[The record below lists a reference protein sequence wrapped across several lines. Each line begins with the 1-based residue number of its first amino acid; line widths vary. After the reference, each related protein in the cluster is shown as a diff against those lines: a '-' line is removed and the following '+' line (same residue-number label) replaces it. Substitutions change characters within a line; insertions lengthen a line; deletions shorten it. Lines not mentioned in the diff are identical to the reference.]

1 MSFLRLLIVGFIVCG
16 VLDILT
22 ARVTK
27 KETSSLSHFTVR
39 APIDFAFL
47 GAIGMGLFI
56 AIMLFAKHESR
67 VIPVWIMIVLSIGLM
82 LPSALL
88 MIAPIKGV
96 WDIIVSNDDITVV
109 KGFIFKRHWKFSSIE
124 YAKAGRGG
132 LKVYIND
139 RKRKAFFLDTMC
151 PSSQNFIER
160 MEKEG
165 KTIIQPMEST
175 K

>member
-1 MSFLRLLIVGFIVCG
+1 MKYIGGIITSYIVLL
-16 VLDILT
+16 VLDIMQRRNHKRTQSL
-22 ARVTK
+22 K
-27 KETSSLSHFTVR
+27 KFTVR
-39 APIDFAFL
+39 TITDVSIVCAVGAIFVIGAMVFALIDEPEVFKKNTFIMLILVAFL
-47 GAIGMGLFI
+47 G
-56 AIMLFAKHESR
+56 
-67 VIPVWIMIVLSIGLM
+67 LM
-82 LPSALL
+82 FFG

-132 LKVYIND
+132 LKVYING

-165 KTIIQPMEST
+165 KTIIQPM
-175 K
+175 

>member
-1 MSFLRLLIVGFIVCG
+1 MDNDSFKYWFDATLCITYDC
-16 VLDILT
+16 T
-22 ARVTK
+22 N
-27 KETSSLSHFTVR
+27 
-39 APIDFAFL
+39 
-47 GAIGMGLFI
+47 
-56 AIMLFAKHESR
+56 
-67 VIPVWIMIVLSIGLM
+67 
-82 LPSALL
+82 
-88 MIAPIKGV
+88 KGV

-132 LKVYIND
+132 LKVYING

-165 KTIIQPMEST
+165 KTIIQPM
-175 K
+175 

>member
-1 MSFLRLLIVGFIVCG
+1 
-16 VLDILT
+16 
-22 ARVTK
+22 
-27 KETSSLSHFTVR
+27 
-39 APIDFAFL
+39 
-47 GAIGMGLFI
+47 MGLFI
-56 AIMLFAKHESR
+56 TIILFAKHESR

-132 LKVYIND
+132 LKVYQ
-139 RKRKAFFLDTMC
+139 KV
-151 PSSQNFIER
+151 
-160 MEKEG
+160 
-165 KTIIQPMEST
+165 
-175 K
+175 